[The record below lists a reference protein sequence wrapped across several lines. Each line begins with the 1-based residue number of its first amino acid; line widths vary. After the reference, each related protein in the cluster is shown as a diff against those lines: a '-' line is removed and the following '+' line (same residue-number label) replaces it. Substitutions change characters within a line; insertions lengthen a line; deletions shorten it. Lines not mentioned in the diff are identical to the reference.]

1 MEKVKNLAQENRSNL
16 LLFFLGGAVLAGVNT
31 FFGRAD
37 YNLFIYLYMSYI
49 WKFMENIKESQ
60 IQEKINTFIVLL
72 YSLIIDIFW
81 CLYWNGK
88 WNNLKVDTESMIH
101 GMVIFTSWIGILLK
115 IIIIG
120 MIGILEWIIIKTILP
135 KKLQEKLNPEY
146 SPQVDELSP
155 A

>member
-1 MEKVKNLAQENRSNL
+1 MEKVKNLAEENKSKL
-16 LLFFLGGAVLAGVNT
+16 VLFFLGGAILAGINT

-49 WKFMENIKESQ
+49 WKFMDNIKETQ
-60 IQEKINTFIVLL
+60 IQEKANTFNVLL

-81 CLYWNGK
+81 CIYWNGK
-88 WNNLKVDTESMIH
+88 WNNLKVDSESMIH
-101 GMVIFTSWIGILLK
+101 SLVIFTSWIGVLLK
-115 IIIIG
+115 LVLIV
-120 MIGILEWIIIKTILP
+120 MIGIIEWSVIKTILP

>member
-49 WKFMENIKESQ
+49 WKFMDNIKETQ
-60 IQEKINTFIVLL
+60 IQEKANTFNVLL

-81 CLYWNGK
+81 CIYWNGK
-88 WNNLKVDTESMIH
+88 WNNLKVDSESMIH
-101 GMVIFTSWIGILLK
+101 SLVIFTSWIGV
-115 IIIIG
+115 IIKLVLIV
-120 MIGILEWIIIKTILP
+120 MIGIIEWSVIKTILP